1 MLQISNGVVIY
12 TRLLRYVYRY
22 WVFFVLGILG
32 TLGLAATDAGLVWFL
47 KPLINKGFVSKETYF
62 IHLLP
67 FILAL
72 FFIARCG
79 SNFLSNYCLA
89 RVARSVVKDI
99 RLQLLAHLLKIR
111 ASFFDQTPSGR
122 LLSIL
127 LYNVEQVANA
137 STNSVITLLQE
148 SFFILSLVVV
158 MFLTSW
164 QMTLLF
170 LCITPIVA
178 WIAHYSSERMRRL
191 NQNIQNS
198 MGEITQAAGEVID
211 GYRIVRIFGAQR
223 YEHKKFEQLVNHNCF
238 RELKVVV
245 TSAFAS
251 TTAQLTA
258 GLFIILIVYLAT
270 THLTAIT
277 TGGFASMAT
286 SMFLLLK
293 PMRNLASMND
303 TIQRAIA
310 AAGDV
315 FNILDQPIESDCG
328 RQKLVRARGA
338 LTYHCV
344 NFNYFNAPSV
354 LHDINFQV
362 DPGEIVAL
370 VGRSGSGK
378 STLISLLSRF
388 YDHYTGDILI
398 DDINIRDL
406 ALDDLRNQIAMV
418 SQQITLFNDTVLRN
432 IAYGLADVSEQAV
445 VHAAETAHAMEFI
458 RKLPKGLHTQI
469 GENGLILSGGE
480 RQRIAIAR
488 ALLKNAPILI
498 LDEATSSLDM
508 ETEQRIQSALD
519 QLMRHRTTL
528 VTAHRLSTVERADK
542 ILVLDSGRIVERG
555 THQQL
560 LAHNGHYAKLY
571 RTQLITS
578 RT

>member
-1 MLQISNGVVIY
+1 MTQISKGIVIY
-12 TRLLRYVYRY
+12 ARLLRYVYRY

-67 FILAL
+67 CILAL
-72 FFIARCG
+72 FFIARC
-79 SNFLSNYCLA
+79 SSSFLSSYCLA

-99 RLQLLAHLLKIR
+99 RLQLLTHLLKIR
-111 ASFFDQTPSGR
+111 ASFFDQIPSGR

-148 SFFILSLVVV
+148 SFFILSLVAV

-178 WIAHYSSERMRRL
+178 MIAHYSSERMRSL
-191 NQNIQNS
+191 NRNIQNS
-198 MGEITQAAGEVID
+198 MGEITQAASEVID

-223 YEHKKFEQLVNHNCF
+223 YERKKFEQLVNHNCF

-245 TSAFAS
+245 TSSFAS

-258 GLFIILIVYLAT
+258 GLFIILIIYLAT
-270 THLTAIT
+270 THLTTIT

-328 RQKLVRARGA
+328 RKKLARARGA
-338 LTYHCV
+338 LTYHGV
-344 NFNYFNAPSV
+344 NFNYLNAPSV

-362 DPGEIVAL
+362 NPGQIIAL

-398 DDINIRDL
+398 DGINIRDL
-406 ALDDLRNQIAMV
+406 ALADLRNQIAMV

-432 IAYGLADVSEQAV
+432 IAYGFTDVSEQAV

-469 GENGLILSGGE
+469 QENGLILSGGE

-488 ALLKNAPILI
+488 ALLKNAPIMI
-498 LDEATSSLDM
+498 LDEATSSLDT

-528 VTAHRLSTVERADK
+528 VVAHRLSTVERADK

-571 RTQLITS
+571 RTQFIIS
-578 RT
+578 GA